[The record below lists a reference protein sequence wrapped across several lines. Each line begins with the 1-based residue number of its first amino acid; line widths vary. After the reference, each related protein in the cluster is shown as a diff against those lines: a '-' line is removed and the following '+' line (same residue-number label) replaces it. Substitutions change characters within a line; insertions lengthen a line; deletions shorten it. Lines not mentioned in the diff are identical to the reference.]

1 MVYKSFHLI
10 LFKEKQLLNIKLKH
24 FAKKKKK
31 KKKKKKNLKKKKKK
45 KKKITNKYKFTNN
58 IFIMYH
64 IYIYIYI
71 KAIIHKIYGF
81 IFKSLLFGKI

>member
-31 KKKKKKNLKKKKKK
+31 KKKN
-45 KKKITNKYKFTNN
+45 NK
-58 IFIMYH
+58 
-64 IYIYIYI
+64 
-71 KAIIHKIYGF
+71 
-81 IFKSLLFGKI
+81 